1 MPDLSE
7 DLVMK
12 ARAWVDN
19 FWSRLQPMQK
29 YTETFEMF
37 DHFDQGDEH
46 AIECGFGT
54 AGTVMTFNRFYWYGC
69 KITRQALLFLSSRV
83 IKTPGDISMLAA
95 IIIHRHT
102 KSGNEFVTYKWL
114 KTLFDGKGFTDETLS
129 EMWQA
134 QKINT
139 GDSTG
144 NLVDLRFAFLS

>member
-54 AGTVMTFNRFYWYGC
+54 AGTVIIDFIGMVA
-69 KITRQALLFLSSRV
+69 KL
-83 IKTPGDISMLAA
+83 PGRLCCFFPA
-95 IIIHRHT
+95 
-102 KSGNEFVTYKWL
+102 G
-114 KTLFDGKGFTDETLS
+114 
-129 EMWQA
+129 
-134 QKINT
+134 
-139 GDSTG
+139 
-144 NLVDLRFAFLS
+144 